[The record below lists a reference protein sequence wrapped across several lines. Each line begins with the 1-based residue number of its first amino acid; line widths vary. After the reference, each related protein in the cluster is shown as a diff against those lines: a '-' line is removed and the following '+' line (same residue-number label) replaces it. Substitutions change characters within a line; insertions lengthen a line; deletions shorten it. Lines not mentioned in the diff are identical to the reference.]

1 MRYSNGSF
9 IGDYSDVRVFS
20 DELIKAH
27 KLNANVVQEI
37 AKSASVINFIMELT
51 GLLAESSWGTSYK
64 FAREL
69 LVIPS
74 QVKLYEGR
82 SKDSRS
88 VYDLVPLVQC
98 RNVRKVYASD
108 SNKLIEHL
116 KMGTQGQQLCAAI
129 LEDVHALYLE
139 AMMAKV

>member
-9 IGDYSDVRVFS
+9 IGDYEKIGSFTLEIAKR
-20 DELIKAH
+20 H
-27 KLNANVVQEI
+27 KLSSKIVQEI
-37 AKSASVINFIMELT
+37 SEGASVTSFIMELA
-51 GLLAESSWGTSYK
+51 GLLAESSWGTTYK

-69 LVIPS
+69 LVIPP

-88 VYDLVPLVQC
+88 VYDLVPLAQC
-98 RNVRKVYASD
+98 RNVRRVYATD
-108 SNKLIEHL
+108 SNKLIDLL
-116 KMGTQGQQLCAAI
+116 KMGTQRQQLCAAA